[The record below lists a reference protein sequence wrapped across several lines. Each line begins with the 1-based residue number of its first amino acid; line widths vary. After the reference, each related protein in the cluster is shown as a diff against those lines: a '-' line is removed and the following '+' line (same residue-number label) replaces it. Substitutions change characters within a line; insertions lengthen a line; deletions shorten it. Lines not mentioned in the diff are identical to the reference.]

1 MDAKVARRTEQE
13 AGSVVLGRL
22 AGRPCPPGFHN
33 AEADTVVNEMDGSTP
48 NHLEPDAVREQLKRI
63 LESELFD
70 RAPRRCR
77 FLTYIVEA
85 TITGNTK
92 RLNQFAIGFKV
103 FDRDK
108 TFDPS
113 TDAIVRVEA
122 GRLRSRLIEY
132 YNGTGRNDPIVIS
145 LPRGYYRV
153 SIEGRAGEAPQ
164 DTPATAS
171 DSTRRYVPIVTPTP

>member
-1 MDAKVARRTEQE
+1 MDAKVARRTGQE

-63 LESELFD
+63 LESDLFAS
-70 RAPRRCR
+70 APRRCR

-132 YNGTGRNDPIVIS
+132 YILVHHFTTS
-145 LPRGYYRV
+145 LALIL
-153 SIEGRAGEAPQ
+153 SIIFAVVVLMSFINFRY
-164 DTPATAS
+164 S
-171 DSTRRYVPIVTPTP
+171 RMIWMYMFTRKENLQG